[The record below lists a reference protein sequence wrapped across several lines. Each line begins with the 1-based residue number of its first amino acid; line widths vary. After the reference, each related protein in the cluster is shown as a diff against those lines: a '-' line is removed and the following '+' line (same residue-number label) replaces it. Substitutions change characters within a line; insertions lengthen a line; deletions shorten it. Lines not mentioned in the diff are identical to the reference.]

1 MDPQRPIFPQ
11 RVPKKSWA
19 DLMHL
24 AHFAKSKPRDYQKWI
39 RDVRFTPRGSE
50 KKEHWADLTHL
61 AHFADLGDFAHMA
74 DVLNITSPA
83 EGVPA

>member
-1 MDPQRPIFPQ
+1 MFNFFIKIIDIDHGSIENGTA
-11 RVPKKSWA
+11 VS
-19 DLMHL
+19 DL
-24 AHFAKSKPRDYQKWI
+24 PREG
-39 RDVRFTPRGSE
+39 P

-61 AHFADLGDFAHMA
+61 AHFEELANFRDFRDSAHLA